1 MKTSRF
7 LPTHYVLLS
16 ILSMLALH
24 FLLPLTTIV
33 PQPWNLIG
41 LIPLI
46 AGIIINLAADR
57 DFHKAGTTVK
67 PYEEPSTLLTQSVF
81 QFTRNPMYLGFGLI
95 MIGIALLIRTLTPW
109 FVIPVFVVLM
119 DRVFIR
125 VEEQMLEVRFGAT
138 WLAYKAKV
146 RRWI

>member
-1 MKTSRF
+1 MNTSRF
-7 LPTHYVLLS
+7 LPTHYVLFS
-16 ILSMLALH
+16 ILSMLVLH
-24 FLLPLTTIV
+24 FLLPLSTIV

-67 PYEEPSTLLTQSVF
+67 PYEEPSTLLTQGVF
-81 QFTRNPMYLGFGLI
+81 QFTRNPMYLGFVLI

-109 FVIPVFVVLM
+109 FVMPVFVVLM

-125 VEEQMLEVRFGAT
+125 VEEQMLEARFGAT
-138 WLAYKAKV
+138 WQAYKAKV

>member
-24 FLLPLTTIV
+24 FLLPLRTII
-33 PQPWNLIG
+33 PQPWNLTG

-46 AGIIINLAADR
+46 TGIIINLAADR

-125 VEEQMLEVRFGAT
+125 VEEQMLEARFGAT
-138 WLAYKAKV
+138 WLDYKAKV

>member
-24 FLLPLTTIV
+24 FLLPLRTII
-33 PQPWNLIG
+33 PQPWNLTG

-125 VEEQMLEVRFGAT
+125 VEEQMLEARFGAT